1 MQKWGWVLQKV
12 RKRVKQQ
19 NKKCEKDGK
28 CRNKKCEKGGKCQNK
43 KCENSFCIIYG

>member
-19 NKKCEKDGK
+19 KKNAK
-28 CRNKKCEKGGKCQNK
+28 RM
-43 KCENSFCIIYG
+43 ENAEIKNAKREENAKIKNAKTVFA